1 MPKSSGAMS
10 VSNPFAQLPLSP
22 FPLMSL
28 FLNGYTM
35 MLEMQRQAS
44 TPLPLRGRA
53 ADSNHHVEI
62 GEAEHV
68 IPVPREELQVGKR
81 QVVSTKALRVR
92 TIVTEVPVEQHVDLR
107 TEKVM
112 IERRP
117 STSPPNGD
125 AFQERIIEV
134 QEMHEEPV
142 VTKVIRQG
150 DEVVISKAVGEHRA
164 TIREIVRETHVEVEG
179 EVEDNPPKRERQ
191 ARQIALVEAPADK
204 PEQDESEED
213 EAKEDE
219 AKEDEPKQKLA
230 ARKGGLRSRSR
241 PR

>member
-1 MPKSSGAMS
+1 MS
-10 VSNPFAQLPLSP
+10 V
-22 FPLMSL
+22 

-35 MLEMQRQAS
+35 MLEMQRQAF
-44 TPLPLRGRA
+44 TPSHLRGRA
-53 ADSNHHVEI
+53 ADSNHQVEI

-81 QVVSTKALRVR
+81 QVASTKAFRVR

-134 QEMHEEPV
+134 HEMHEEPV

-150 DEVVISKAVGEHRA
+150 EEVVISKAVGERRA
-164 TIREIVRETHVEVEG
+164 TIRQIVRETHVEVEG
-179 EVEDNPPKRERQ
+179 EVDDNPSKRERPG
-191 ARQIALVEAPADK
+191 RQIALVEAAGDK
-204 PEQDESEED
+204 PEQDRP
-213 EAKEDE
+213 KQ
-219 AKEDEPKQKLA
+219 DEPKQESRGRKDRKRSSRLA
-230 ARKGGLRSRSR
+230 R
-241 PR
+241 